1 MSDQFFCLKKSK
13 YFENFHC
20 CMQDRILAIKIQPVS
35 DRLYYHNSYYLC
47 IHSFIDKDD
56 DEDDEMEESVTES
69 DSDLEDEYEFN
80 VKKALK
86 LSARGHHPFGSKR
99 GRSSSME
106 DSSSSKKRKAD
117 KPKKQS
123 STISET
129 IGNS

>member
-1 MSDQFFCLKKSK
+1 
-13 YFENFHC
+13 
-20 CMQDRILAIKIQPVS
+20 
-35 DRLYYHNSYYLC
+35 
-47 IHSFIDKDD
+47 
-56 DEDDEMEESVTES
+56 MEESVTES

-129 IGNS
+129 IGKKHALKKYDQFTRIDRIESSRIESDRILPQIFNYFVLSL

>member
-1 MSDQFFCLKKSK
+1 
-13 YFENFHC
+13 
-20 CMQDRILAIKIQPVS
+20 
-35 DRLYYHNSYYLC
+35 
-47 IHSFIDKDD
+47 
-56 DEDDEMEESVTES
+56 MEESVTES

-129 IGNS
+129 IGNNNHALKIYDQFILNNSCLWDVKIFFPEIDLFLYF